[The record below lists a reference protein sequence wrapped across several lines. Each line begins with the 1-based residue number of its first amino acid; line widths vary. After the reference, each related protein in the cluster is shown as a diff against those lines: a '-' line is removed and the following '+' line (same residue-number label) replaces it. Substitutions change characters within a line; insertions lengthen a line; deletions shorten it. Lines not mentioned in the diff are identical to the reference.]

1 MKKFNCAINIE
12 ADSAQE
18 ANVIIKSLTT
28 IAANLP
34 SDVLTQLADVV
45 GNPLKLAYAKQQLGL
60 N

>member
-28 IAANLP
+28 IASNLP